1 VIPDWLPEL
10 AVAVVAAVLAI
21 TLHEA
26 AHGYAALA
34 LGDDTAKRA
43 GRISLNPIRHVDPVG
58 TLLLPGVLLVSQLLT
73 IGRVEAMFGWA
84 KPVPVNIWNLR
95 SPRWGMVGVAA
106 AGPGMNFALA
116 WFAGLAVH
124 ALVAWQGAAPEA
136 ALDMAMR
143 FLALFILSNLVLALF
158 NLLPVPPLDGGRIL
172 VGVLPMRAA
181 MAVARLERAGLLLVV
196 LALFVLPALVP
207 GFDPLGF
214 ALRTLVAGAFEWVL
228 LLSGHGGV
236 GS

>member
-1 VIPDWLPEL
+1 
-10 AVAVVAAVLAI
+10 
-21 TLHEA
+21 
-26 AHGYAALA
+26 
-34 LGDDTAKRA
+34 
-43 GRISLNPIRHVDPVG
+43 
-58 TLLLPGVLLVSQLLT
+58 
-73 IGRVEAMFGWA
+73 
-84 KPVPVNIWNLR
+84 
-95 SPRWGMVGVAA
+95 
-106 AGPGMNFALA
+106 
-116 WFAGLAVH
+116 
-124 ALVAWQGAAPEA
+124 
-136 ALDMAMR
+136 
-143 FLALFILSNLVLALF
+143 VLALF

-172 VGVLPMRAA
+172 VGLLPMRAA